1 MLPAEGTELHLAGNR
16 LACCHV
22 GETVLPGGAEK
33 GPFLLETDC
42 R

>member
-1 MLPAEGTELHLAGNR
+1 MLSADGTELHLAGSR
-16 LACCHV
+16 FTCCQV

-33 GPFLLETDC
+33 GPFLLDTGS